1 MNSTA
6 RRLGLQNTK
15 YNNPHGLADK
25 GNLSTAAD
33 ISRLAYIAM
42 KHPLF
47 REIVAKEKY
56 TTNDVINQK
65 GENVNYWWRN
75 SNAMLGVEPGF
86 RGVKTGITTTA
97 GPCLCCYYTHQGASV
112 IVTLLCSKSVEH
124 RWKEM
129 LRICHWATSKNRL
142 EATAAQGREDLDKTS
157 KKKDAAEKKEQGAAS
172 VILRGQEVIV
182 APRGALHETRS
193 KQ

>member
-1 MNSTA
+1 MMNSTA

-75 SNAMLGVEPGF
+75 SNAMLSVEPGF
-86 RGVKTGITTTA
+86 RGIKTGITTTA
-97 GPCLCCYYTHQGASV
+97 GPCLCCFYTHQGASV

-129 LRICHWATSKNRL
+129 LRICHWATSKKN
-142 EATAAQGREDLDKTS
+142 ADIAPQGREDLDKTTV
-157 KKKDAAEKKEQGAAS
+157 KKKEVEEKKEQGEVS
-172 VILRGQEVIV
+172 IILRGQEVLTSRV
-182 APRGALHETRS
+182 PPRTKE
-193 KQ
+193 